1 MSGNPEQHMMSD
13 AALQHVDWLPRV
25 TEFGEEGLL
34 EVLSNFYTC
43 ATYLFTCGE
52 AIL

>member
-25 TEFGEEGLL
+25 TEFGEE
-34 EVLSNFYTC
+34 VLSNFYTC